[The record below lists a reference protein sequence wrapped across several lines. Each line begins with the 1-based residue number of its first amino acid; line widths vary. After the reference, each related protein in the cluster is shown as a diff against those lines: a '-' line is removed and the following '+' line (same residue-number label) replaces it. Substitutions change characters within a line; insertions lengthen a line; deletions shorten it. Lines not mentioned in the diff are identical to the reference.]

1 MSGNVVRNMPATQ
14 FTTNQTRKQAR
25 ERAHLESRQACE
37 PETMLCNTMLCYG
50 RFTEAVDQAS
60 KEAEMKQAS
69 KQVGKQA
76 SEQARGRV
84 ILCQPI
90 YVGGGYCMCALA
102 HRAGPIRN
110 TEWRLQKKCESPLFH
125 HAVRCKL
132 PLPHN
137 AAPVRAPG
145 SQARSPRGNILRE

>member
-1 MSGNVVRNMPATQ
+1 MLCNAMLCYAMKGAAMSGNVVRNMPATQ

-37 PETMLCNTMLCYG
+37 PETVLCNAMLCYG

-84 ILCQPI
+84 ILSQPI
-90 YVGGGYCMCALA
+90 YVGGGYCMCA
-102 HRAGPIRN
+102 
-110 TEWRLQKKCESPLFH
+110 WRIARGRSETQSGACRKS
-125 HAVRCKL
+125 VSRRCF
-132 PLPHN
+132 
-137 AAPVRAPG
+137 
-145 SQARSPRGNILRE
+145 SMQ